1 MQKALQYQDEHRIC
15 TKYTT
20 DVSEAQP
27 YTNYLISTISNSND
41 LFRRHH
47 SLVAIIHALHFV
59 DEDLLNLYKKGV
71 ATGLIHKYEK

>member
-1 MQKALQYQDEHRIC
+1 MTNIESVRNILQTYQKRNL
-15 TKYTT
+15 
-20 DVSEAQP
+20 
-27 YTNYLISTISNSND
+27 TNYLISTISNSND